1 MNNQKTTALLLFLML
16 AVTTY
21 AQDQDEDQEYITFND
36 RNNVVHGVYLGIPMA
51 YGEMDGKDTYFV
63 GLKLAYVA
71 NRQLEV
77 GIATVGFYSQQNLS
91 GNISFDNE
99 DLIGGYVG
107 LHLEP
112 ILFGRRAVS
121 LSFPQMIGAG
131 AVGYVDGDTFE
142 NDDHDF
148 DRDDLDTSDVIFVYE
163 PGISA
168 LFNISRYVQLEASGK
183 YRFSSKIQLEQRAL
197 DRINGFSVGMGVKV
211 GIFNMGRNRY
221 KKQLN

>member
-1 MNNQKTTALLLFLML
+1 MNNQKTTVLLFFLMQ
-16 AVTTY
+16 VFTTF
-21 AQDQDEDQEYITFND
+21 AQDNDQDYITFND

-51 YGEMDGKDTYFV
+51 YGEIDGKESYFA

-71 NRQLEV
+71 NRQFEV

-91 GNISFDNE
+91 GEISLDNE

-121 LSFPQMIGAG
+121 LSFPQLIGAG
-131 AVGYVDGDTFE
+131 AIGYVDGDVFE
-142 NDDHDF
+142 NDDLDF
-148 DRDDLDTSDVIFVYE
+148 DEDDVDTSDVIFVYE

-183 YRFSSKIQLEQRAL
+183 YRFSSKIRLEQEAV
-197 DRINGFSVGMGVKV
+197 DRINGFSIGLGVKV
-211 GIFNMGRNRY
+211 GIFNMGKNRY
-221 KKQLN
+221 KKKLD